1 MNETIIIR
9 KHQFKIETSDTDAA
23 LHCRKQLNDT
33 WLNGYIN
40 QLHTNFSDLQFSGE
54 DVFIDKIELTLN
66 LANAGVNTADWA
78 TIISD
83 GLTRQLA
90 QTTGARRY
98 SERLNN
104 EISTATNPFADAES
118 HQSLKSD
125 AVLTYLQTGNLPSW
139 CRHVKFL
146 PDVWLQEQ
154 LNQSKPNAFMGWLL
168 RKLSSEGLVD
178 ANSAACKRLIQLGGK
193 QGTLVILQTA
203 FSITNQTPPV
213 LLQPLL
219 NNLANA
225 LGISF
230 LDIAAALLPNIIQ
243 HRDQWTCASF
253 KQLLLFYNRDKKLSV
268 TTLVTIVNELAQKV
282 QPEDWEREEI
292 MQEALSAL
300 KQANSSGQQQ
310 KTKSDPAGLSLL
322 PEEGF
327 YTGQAGLVLLHPFL
341 STLFRETGLLNSSN
355 QFENNENKIQA
366 VRLLAHLSGSNL
378 NDWDLGFEKL
388 LCNLDDTV
396 INQIES
402 QLPGDHK
409 KACDE
414 LLQAAIQYWSPLR
427 QSSVEAL
434 QETFIRRF
442 GKCTERHGIYLVNIE
457 RTGVDILLE
466 DLPWSFNVIKFPWM
480 TNIIEVTW

>member
-1 MNETIIIR
+1 MKETVIIR

-23 LHCRKQLNDT
+23 LRCRKQLNDS
-33 WLNGYIN
+33 WLGGYIN
-40 QLHTNFSDLQFSGE
+40 QLHTNLSDLQFSGE

-66 LANAGVNTADWA
+66 LANAGDNTADWA

-90 QTTGARRY
+90 QKTGALRY
-98 SERLNN
+98 SETLND
-104 EISTATNPFADAES
+104 EISTATNPFADAEG

-125 AVLTYLQTGNLPSW
+125 AVLTYLRTGNLPSW

-146 PDVWLQEQ
+146 PDEWLQEQ

-168 RKLSSEGLVD
+168 RQLSSEGLVD
-178 ANSAACKRLIQLGGK
+178 ANAPVCKRLVQLAGK

-203 FSITNQTPPV
+203 FLITNQRPPV

-219 NNLANA
+219 NNLAKA

-230 LDIAAALLPNIIQ
+230 LDIAAAVLPNIIQ
-243 HRDQWTCASF
+243 HRDKWTCASF
-253 KQLLLFYNRDKKLSV
+253 KQLLLFYRRVRKLSV

-282 QPEDWEREEI
+282 QPDDTEREEI
-292 MQEALSAL
+292 MREALAAL
-300 KQANSSGQQQ
+300 KQTHISPPKQVQNI
-310 KTKSDPAGLSLL
+310 PAAVHHLI

-327 YTGQAGLVLLHPFL
+327 YTGQAGLILLHPFL
-341 STLFRETGLLNSSN
+341 PTLFKETGLLNSSN
-355 QFENNENKIQA
+355 QFENDEHKVQA
-366 VRLLAHLSGSNL
+366 VRLLAYLSGANPK
-378 NDWDLGFEKL
+378 DWDLGFEKL
-388 LCNLDDTV
+388 LCSLDEAV
-396 INQIES
+396 INQVES
-402 QLPGDHK
+402 ELPEDHK

-414 LLQAAIQYWSPLR
+414 LLEAVIQYWPPLQ
-427 QSSVEAL
+427 QSSISAL
-434 QETFIRRF
+434 QQTFIRRF
-442 GKCTERHGIYLVNIE
+442 GKCTERHEIYLVNIE

-480 TNIIEVTW
+480 TNLIEVTW